1 MTYDI
6 DFTTP
11 VYGGESMGRLPD
23 GRAVFV
29 AFVLPGERARI
40 RLVEDKRGYARGELV
55 ELLLSSPQRIAPR
68 CAHYAACGGCHYQ
81 HLDYARQLEL
91 KTAVLRDQ
99 FARIAG
105 ITDPP
110 LRPIVPSPSPW
121 NYRNALQF
129 HLTPQGRLGF
139 QAANGS
145 GVMAVSECHL
155 PEEALNLLW
164 PQLDFEPIPGLE
176 RLGLRQGA
184 DGDALLVLESSNLA
198 APELAVEELPV
209 SVVHLGP
216 AGALVLAG
224 DEAVTMEVLGRAF
237 RVSAGSFF
245 QVNTRMAEAMV
256 THLLEVLPLSPEK
269 TVLDLY
275 CGAGLFSAFFAPRV
289 AQVIGVEA
297 APSACEDF
305 VVNLDEYENVSL
317 YEGEA
322 GMILP
327 ALDACP
333 DIVVVDPPRAGLEK
347 PALDALLK
355 LAPPVLAYVS
365 CDPATLARDAKR
377 LLAGGY
383 RLEQITPF
391 DLFPQTYHIES
402 ISIFRGD

>member
-1 MTYDI
+1 
-6 DFTTP
+6 
-11 VYGGESMGRLPD
+11 
-23 GRAVFV
+23 
-29 AFVLPGERARI
+29 
-40 RLVEDKRGYARGELV
+40 
-55 ELLLSSPQRIAPR
+55 
-68 CAHYAACGGCHYQ
+68 
-81 HLDYARQLEL
+81 L